1 MLKIILNKNNSFFII
16 LLFFLNFLYFSMIEV
31 KAQNN
36 RQETYKQLNLFGDVF
51 QRVQEQYVEEITDKE
66 LIESAI
72 SGMLQSLDPHSSYL
86 SPESYKDMQVK
97 TKGAFGGLGIEITME
112 DGFVKVVSPIDD
124 TPAANAGMKSGD
136 LIIGIDGESI
146 KGLTINEA
154 VSKLRGPIK
163 SKVTITVVRED
174 KDPFE
179 IEIIRDIIKIRS
191 VKHEII
197 NNIGYVRLTT
207 FSDTTTS
214 GMEKSVKEIKK
225 ELGDKFQGLILDLRN
240 NPGGL
245 LNQSISVT
253 DSFLNQGEIVSTQG
267 RKSDDTSRIFA
278 KKGDIID
285 GKPLI
290 VLINSGSASA
300 SEIVAGKGDIIDG
313 KPLIV
318 LINSGS
324 ASASEI
330 VAGALKD
337 HARAIIVGTRSF
349 GKGSVQSIIP
359 LAGNGAMRLTT
370 ARYYTPSG
378 VSIQAKGIEPDI
390 KVEAGIT
397 ELKKEK
403 IENRREENLR
413 GALDKKDNKTKAK
426 ENEKPKI
433 SPVEKLL
440 QDNQISRG
448 VDLIKGIHLF
458 SNNSKNTST
467 VNYNQLDKFNKNN
480 TARNQ

>member
-1 MLKIILNKNNSFFII
+1 MIKKISIYKINYKINVFLAFF
-16 LLFFLNFLYFSMIEV
+16 LFFYICLSE
-31 KAQNN
+31 QNIVRAEN

-51 QRVQEQYVEEITDKE
+51 QRVQEQYVEEVTDKK

-97 TKGAFGGLGIEITME
+97 TKGKFGGLGIEITME
-112 DGFVKVVSPIDD
+112 DGVVKVVSPIDD

-136 LIIGIDGESI
+136 LIIGINGESI
-146 KGLTINEA
+146 RGLSINDA
-154 VSKLRGPIK
+154 VSQLRGPVG
-163 SKVTITVVRED
+163 SKVVITVVRD
-174 KDPFE
+174 KKDPFE
-179 IEIIRDIIKIRS
+179 IEIIRDVIKIRS
-191 VKHEII
+191 VRHNII
-197 NNIGYVRLTT
+197 KNIGYVRLTT

-214 GMEKSVKEIKK
+214 GLEKSIDEIKK
-225 ELGDKFQGLILDLRN
+225 ELGEKFQGLILDLRN

-267 RKSDDTSRIFA
+267 RKDDDTSRIFA

-285 GKPLI
+285 GKPM
-290 VLINSGSASA
+290 
-300 SEIVAGKGDIIDG
+300 
-313 KPLIV
+313 IV

-337 HARAIIVGTRSF
+337 HSRAIIVGTRSF

-378 VSIQAKGIEPDI
+378 ISIQAKGIEPDI
-390 KVEAGIT
+390 IVEAGIT
-397 ELKKEK
+397 ELTKE
-403 IENRREENLR
+403 IPENRREENLR
-413 GALDKKDNKTKAK
+413 GALDKKEKDTKKDNA
-426 ENEKPKI
+426 NKPELT
-433 SPVEKLL
+433 PVEKLL
-440 QDNQISRG
+440 QDNQISRA
-448 VDLIKGIHLF
+448 VDLIRGINLF
-458 SNNSKNTST
+458 SNKKKTTST
-467 VNYNQLDKFNKNN
+467 AKMIKKPIQNKFSSFSN
-480 TARNQ
+480 

>member
-1 MLKIILNKNNSFFII
+1 MLKIKLNKNHSFFIA
-16 LLFFLNFLYFSMIEV
+16 LLFFSILFVSLDNVS
-31 KAQNN
+31 AQNN

-97 TKGAFGGLGIEITME
+97 TKGTFGGLGIEITME
-112 DGFVKVVSPIDD
+112 GGFVKVVSPIDD
-124 TPAANAGMKSGD
+124 TPAANAGMQPGD
-136 LIIGIDGESI
+136 LIIGINGESI

-154 VSKLRGPIK
+154 VSRLRGPVK
-163 SKVTITVVRED
+163 SKITITVVRGE
-174 KDPFE
+174 KDPFDV
-179 IEIIRDIIKIRS
+179 EIIRDVIKIRS

-214 GMEKSVKEIKK
+214 GMENSINEIKK

-253 DSFLNQGEIVSTQG
+253 DAFLNQGEIVSTQG
-267 RKSDDTSRIFA
+267 RKADDTSRVFA
-278 KKGDIID
+278 KKGDII
-285 GKPLI
+285 
-290 VLINSGSASA
+290 N
-300 SEIVAGKGDIIDG
+300 G

-359 LAGNGAMRLTT
+359 LPGNGAMRLTT

-397 ELKKEK
+397 DLKKKDWKEDVKK
-403 IENRREENLR
+403 ILEV
-413 GALDKKDNKTKAK
+413 
-426 ENEKPKI
+426 P
-433 SPVEKLL
+433 
-440 QDNQISRG
+440 
-448 VDLIKGIHLF
+448 
-458 SNNSKNTST
+458 
-467 VNYNQLDKFNKNN
+467 
-480 TARNQ
+480 

>member
-1 MLKIILNKNNSFFII
+1 MSKLMFNKNKRFFII
-16 LLFFLNFLYFSMIEV
+16 LLFFFNFLFFSTNLV
-31 KAQNN
+31 KGDNN

-51 QRVQEQYVEEITDKE
+51 QRVQEQYVDGVSDKE

-97 TKGAFGGLGIEITME
+97 TKGTFGGLGIEITME

-154 VSKLRGPIK
+154 VSKLRGPVN
-163 SKVTITVVRED
+163 SKVTITVVRD
-174 KDPFE
+174 KEDPFE
-179 IEIIRDIIKIRS
+179 IEIVRDVIKIRS
-191 VKHEII
+191 VKHEVI
-197 NNIGYVRLTT
+197 NEIGYVRLTT

-214 GMEKSVKEIKK
+214 GMEKSINEIRK

-245 LNQSISVT
+245 LNQSISVA
-253 DSFLNQGEIVSTQG
+253 DSFLDQGEIVSTQG
-267 RKSDDTSRIFA
+267 RKEDDTSRIFA
-278 KKGDIID
+278 KKGD
-285 GKPLI
+285 L
-290 VLINSGSASA
+290 
-300 SEIVAGKGDIIDG
+300 IDG

-337 HARAIIVGTRSF
+337 HGRAIIVGTRSF

-359 LAGNGAMRLTT
+359 LPGNGAMRLTT

-378 VSIQAKGIEPDI
+378 ISIQAKGIEPDI
-390 KVEAGIT
+390 KVEAGMT
-397 ELKKEK
+397 ETKE
-403 IENRREENLR
+403 EANQNRREENLR
-413 GALDKKDNKTKAK
+413 GALDKKELESNEQKNKKSDA
-426 ENEKPKI
+426 

-440 QDNQISRG
+440 QDNQISRA

-458 SNNSKNTST
+458 SNKSKNTST
-467 VNYNQLDKFNKNN
+467 ALKDNSNKLRKNN
-480 TARNQ
+480 SARN